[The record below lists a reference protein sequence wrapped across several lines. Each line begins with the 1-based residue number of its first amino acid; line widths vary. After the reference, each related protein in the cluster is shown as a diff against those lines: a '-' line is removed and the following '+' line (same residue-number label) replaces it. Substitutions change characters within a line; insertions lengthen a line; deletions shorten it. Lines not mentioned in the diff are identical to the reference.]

1 MWPFSALGGP
11 KVKTCSVSKGIGTL
25 PTHSHWN
32 LPNEIK
38 TVSLWLMSMCYLII
52 WCIKFD
58 LKRPIM
64 LHLLL
69 HLIFL
74 TSLRFHVL
82 WSCAMSDCIF
92 EQIFIAFYTRGSS
105 SISPFTVARAG
116 TWYLIA
122 FSFIDY
128 GRIVPVVATG
138 GFSDPP
144 GSIYRSILSS
154 CSCYRRILCSKW
166 QN

>member
-1 MWPFSALGGP
+1 MWHFSHLGGP
-11 KVKTCSVSKGIGTL
+11 TKVKTCSASKGTGPS
-25 PTHSHWN
+25 PTHSQWN
-32 LPNEIK
+32 LPNKIK
-38 TVSLWLMSMCYLII
+38 TVSFWLMSMCYWII
-52 WCIKFD
+52 LCIKFD

-64 LHLLL
+64 LHLSQ
-69 HLIFL
+69 IFL

-128 GRIVPVVATG
+128 GRI
-138 GFSDPP
+138 
-144 GSIYRSILSS
+144 LCSS
-154 CSCYRRILCSKW
+154 SCYRRIFGSSR
-166 QN
+166 